1 MMFKDEIFFRRSLLT
16 QSPLETPSYPISS
29 SHEEVTSTRSEKTD
43 PCVADEI
50 NNSILT
56 PRDEMNHS
64 AKPTADYST
73 ERINSFDL
81 VGEAIEAQD
90 DWSAVGSKK
99 RKLSHQCPETGLVT
113 KMQPRDLFQSNNAT
127 ANSVP
132 THTPNDL
139 SCDDAFFENLDL
151 DALEAQAIE
160 LLKNKP
166 KSSELPACDP
176 IGFPSFDL
184 GL

>member
-1 MMFKDEIFFRRSLLT
+1 MIFKDEIFFRRSLLT

-29 SHEEVTSTRSEKTD
+29 SHEEITSTRSEKTD
-43 PCVADEI
+43 PCLPDEI
-50 NNSILT
+50 NNSILI

-64 AKPTADYST
+64 AKPTAGYST
-73 ERINSFDL
+73 ERITSFEL

-90 DWSAVGSKK
+90 DWSVIGSKK
-99 RKLSHQCPETGLVT
+99 RKLFHQCPETGLVA
-113 KMQPRDLFQSNNAT
+113 KMQPRDLFQSNNST
-127 ANSVP
+127 TSSVP
-132 THTPNDL
+132 THTSTDL
-139 SCDDAFFENLDL
+139 SCDDDFFENIDL

-166 KSSELPACDP
+166 KANELPACNP
-176 IGFPSFDL
+176 VSFPSFDL